1 MQTMERVVIK
11 ASPTAI
17 WEVLTDVER
26 WPMWTPTVLSVE
38 PVTRDG
44 FKVGAKYRVTQPKI
58 KPAIY
63 EVTERIPHEA
73 FTWVQKAPG
82 ATMIAEHRL
91 TAFDGS
97 GTEVEL
103 AFATKGLLGALA
115 GSMNAK
121 LIAEYVKTEAKSLKQ
136 HCEMLAAKTA

>member
-1 MQTMERVVIK
+1 MQTVERVVIK

-26 WPMWTPTVLSVE
+26 WPTWTPTVLSVE

-63 EVTERIPHEA
+63 EVTERVPHEA
-73 FTWVQKAPG
+73 FTWVQKATG
-82 ATMIAEHRL
+82 ATLIAEHRL

-136 HCEMLAAKTA
+136 HCEMLAAKLA

>member
-115 GSMNAK
+115 GSLNAK

>member
-1 MQTMERVVIK
+1 MQTVERVVIK

-63 EVTERIPHEA
+63 EVTERIPHQA

-103 AFATKGLLGALA
+103 AFATKGLLGALT

-121 LIAEYVKTEAKSLKQ
+121 LIADYVKTEAKSLKQ